1 MPKSLIPSLDLTK
14 EEDFLKTYPEYFFTT
29 TYKTKLPGQEII
41 HVSHPACE
49 YNEATYQ
56 QHCVVVHLKP
66 EQNSLRRLGDLVE
79 VESPNVGDIA
89 IIPANVNHWQRIETQ
104 VCEAIL
110 LIIEPQIIS
119 RIAYESVN
127 PESVKLLPTFA
138 KSDPLIQ
145 HLAFNIKNNAD
156 SKNYDRLYGESLH
169 HTLLMHLLKKHSK
182 CKFNLKEYGDGLSPY
197 KLKQA
202 INYINDNL
210 DKQIRIKDV
219 AKLIGISQY
228 YFCRLFNE
236 STGVS
241 PYRYVI
247 QQRVAKA
254 KHLIE
259 NGKLS
264 LSDIAYECGF
274 SSQSQMTQHFHK
286 YIGVTPK
293 VYKDRL

>member
-1 MPKSLIPSLDLTK
+1 MAKSSVPSLDLTK
-14 EEDFLKTYPEYFFTT
+14 EEDFLRTYPKYFFATA
-29 TYKTKLPGQEII
+29 YETKLPGQGIM
-41 HVSHPACE
+41 HFAHPACE

-66 EQNSLRRLGDLVE
+66 EQNSVRRLGDLVE

-89 IIPANVNHWQRIETQ
+89 IVPAKVNHWQRIETQ
-104 VCEAIL
+104 VCEGIIL
-110 LIIEPQIIS
+110 TIEPQIIS

-127 PESVKLLPTFA
+127 PERVKLLPTFA

-145 HLAFNIKNNAD
+145 HLAFNIKRNVD
-156 SKNYDRLYGESLH
+156 SEDYDKLYAESLH
-169 HTLLMHLLKKHSK
+169 HTLSMHLFKNYSK
-182 CKFNLKEYGDGLSPY
+182 GKFNLKEYGDGLPPY

-202 INYINDNL
+202 IDYINDNL
-210 DKQIRIKDV
+210 DRQIKIKDV
-219 AKLIGISQY
+219 ARLIDISQY
-228 YFCRLFNE
+228 YFCRLFSE

-247 QQRVAKA
+247 QQRIVKA
-254 KHLIE
+254 QNLMK

-286 YIGVTPK
+286 CVGVTPK
-293 VYKDRL
+293 VYKNRL